1 MQRSPIFCT
10 RCTAYIAL
18 ITFQLG
24 VTKMKNLSN
33 RLGRGWSEAL
43 AVLLGTGVVTP
54 AFGATL
60 RLPFDMAF
68 SETDYILGGFLVV
81 LIVALVVSIT
91 MDHAREERS
100 SVKPHAEGPD
110 LRWWK
115 SHPQM

>member
-1 MQRSPIFCT
+1 
-10 RCTAYIAL
+10 
-18 ITFQLG
+18 
-24 VTKMKNLSN
+24 MKNLSN
-33 RLGRGWSEAL
+33 RVRRGWSEAI
-43 AVLLGTGVVTP
+43 AVLLGMGIVTP
-54 AFGATL
+54 AFGATV

-68 SETDYILGGFLVV
+68 SEMDYILGGFLVV
-81 LIVALVVSIT
+81 LIVALVVSVT

>member
-1 MQRSPIFCT
+1 
-10 RCTAYIAL
+10 
-18 ITFQLG
+18 
-24 VTKMKNLSN
+24 MKNLSN

-43 AVLLGTGVVTP
+43 AVLLGMGTVTP

-68 SETDYILGGFLVV
+68 SETDYILGGFLLV

-100 SVKPHAEGPD
+100 SVKPHSEGPD

-115 SHPQM
+115 GHPQA